1 MSRIFAYIINQIL
14 NTMKLNKLFYLL
26 IAVSAI
32 FVACNN
38 NDTPD
43 TPKLKA
49 TLEVAEKA
57 VDVKFFG
64 GEGVINYTITNGA
77 ADDAPTATANK
88 EWVNNITVGENIKF
102 NVDLNHAEEERIA
115 IVTVTYYEQ
124 TFEVFVRQAAG
135 YEIDVE
141 FTAGAL
147 NGEQY
152 NVNGYGMTNYF
163 AILSQNG
170 TTGIIDLY
178 LDTYYRLDMFH
189 TTPAGDPL
197 TLPQG
202 VYEFDDNGVGNTI
215 SFGGFYSIMFQTHEN
230 GTYTEEH
237 FSDGVVIVSENKV
250 EAFLVLTNGEVHHVV
265 YEGSLELG
273 WLQFETPDFYSTLE
287 NDYSFNH
294 TGGTIRLVNYGDY
307 FNVGGNNWIVSMVL
321 PGSPINGDYFMLD
334 IVTDDLGTTRDSI
347 VGTYTCTTEGVTKNT
362 FVAGSMDGV
371 NYMGTWYQ
379 VIVDNFVDHGQV
391 APLADGTITIEAEGT
406 GFLVTYDCMDDNGHK
421 ITGTYACPNVEEYN
435 PQ

>member
-1 MSRIFAYIINQIL
+1 
-14 NTMKLNKLFYLL
+14 MKLNKLFYLL
-26 IAVSAI
+26 VAVSAI

-38 NDTPD
+38 DNGTDTPA
-43 TPKLKA
+43 LKG
-49 TLEVAEKA
+49 TLDVTEKA
-57 VDVKFFG
+57 VDFKFFG
-64 GEGVINYTITNGA
+64 GEGVINYTITNGSA
-77 ADDAPTATANK
+77 NALPTAVANK
-88 EWVNNITVGENIKF
+88 EWVNNITVGETIKF
-102 NVDLNHAEEERIA
+102 NVDLNNVEESRVASI
-115 IVTVTYYEQ
+115 TVTYGEQ
-124 TFEVFVRQAAG
+124 TFEVFVRQDAG

-141 FTAGAL
+141 FVAGAL
-147 NGEQY
+147 NGEC
-152 NVNGYGMTNYF
+152 YGTNYSSIPNYF
-163 AILSQNG
+163 AILSKNG
-170 TTGIIDLY
+170 TTGNIDLY

-202 VYEFDDNGVGNTI
+202 VYEYDPYGLGDKI
-215 SFGGFYSIMFQTHEN
+215 SFGGSYTLMFQTHED
-230 GTYTEEH
+230 GTYTEGYLE
-237 FSDGVVIVSENKV
+237 DGVVIVTENKI
-250 EAFLVLTNGEVHHVV
+250 EAIFVLLNGEVHHVV

-307 FNVGGNNWIVSMVL
+307 FNVGGNNWVVSMVL

-347 VGTYTCTTEGVTKNT
+347 VGTYTCTTEGVTKNS

-371 NYMGTWYQ
+371 EYIGTWYQ
-379 VIVDNFVDHGQV
+379 VIEDNYVDHSQV
-391 APLADGTITIEAEGT
+391 APLAGGTITIEAEGA

-421 ITGTYACPNVEEYN
+421 ITGTFSCPIVEEYN

>member
-1 MSRIFAYIINQIL
+1 
-14 NTMKLNKLFYLL
+14 MKLNKLFYLL
-26 IAVSAI
+26 VAVSAI

-38 NDTPD
+38 DNGTDTPA
-43 TPKLKA
+43 LKG
-49 TLEVAEKA
+49 TLDVTEKA
-57 VDVKFFG
+57 VDFKFFG
-64 GEGVINYTITNGA
+64 GEGVINYTITNGSA
-77 ADDAPTATANK
+77 NALPTAVANK
-88 EWVNNITVGENIKF
+88 EWVNNITVGETIKF
-102 NVDLNHAEEERIA
+102 NVDLNNVEESRVASI
-115 IVTVTYYEQ
+115 TVTYGEQ
-124 TFEVFVRQAAG
+124 TFEVFVRQDAG

-147 NGEQY
+147 NGEC
-152 NVNGYGMTNYF
+152 YGTSYSSIPNYF
-163 AILSQNG
+163 AILSKNG
-170 TTGIIDLY
+170 TTGNIDLY

-202 VYEFDDNGVGNTI
+202 VYEYDPYGLGDKI
-215 SFGGFYSIMFQTHEN
+215 SFGGSYTLMFQTHED
-230 GTYTEEH
+230 GTYTEGYLK
-237 FSDGVVIVSENKV
+237 DGVVIVTENKV
-250 EAFLVLTNGEVHHVV
+250 EAILVLTTGEVHHVV

-307 FNVGGNNWIVSMVL
+307 FNVGGNNWGVSMVL

-334 IVTDDLGTTRDSI
+334 IVTGDLGTTRDSI
-347 VGTYTCTTEGVTKNT
+347 VGTYTCAAKGETVAKNT
-362 FVAGSMDGV
+362 FGYGYMDGV
-371 NYMGTWYQ
+371 EYMGSWYQ
-379 VIVDNFVDHGQV
+379 VIVDNFVDHSQV
-391 APLADGTITIEAEGT
+391 APLAGGTITIEAEGT

-421 ITGTYACPNVEEYN
+421 ITGTFSCPIVEEYN